1 MAEEPRTFKVW
12 IALLA
17 SCEADGIAY
26 VSPVYLEA
34 VCKMS
39 LPAIRRA
46 LGRLAAPDPDSRST
60 MNEGR
65 RIRKVEGGYEVI
77 NYQHYRSHTY
87 SMNADAIRQREH
99 RAKEKSPVTSVT
111 PRDIHG
117 QDVTAADISDVS
129 ASASASASLHKEGER
144 GGEDDG
150 FSNFWAIY
158 LRKVGKADAI
168 SAWNAI
174 DKKDHATVT
183 VAAINYMKSVIKLKT
198 EIQYIKHPATF
209 LRKDRW
215 KDYAFEGKGALAGVT
230 RREGCQYVPPT
241 TADQEAEKKLRAEY
255 DERLT
260 AFMKERGYK
269 TEEEIPID
277 IETFS
282 EFKKRM
288 EKGD

>member
-46 LGRLAAPDPDSRST
+46 LGKLAAPDPDSRST
-60 MNEGR
+60 TDEGR

-99 RAKEKSPVTSVT
+99 RAKEKSPVTPVT

-117 QDVTAADISDVS
+117 QDVTPSDISDVS
-129 ASASASASLHKEGER
+129 ASASPSASSSKEGGR
-144 GGEDDG
+144 GGEEG
-150 FSNFWAIY
+150 FNNFWAVY

-168 SAWNAI
+168 SAWKAI
-174 DKKDHATVT
+174 DKKDYAALT

-230 RREGCQYVPPT
+230 GREGCQYVAPT
-241 TADQEAEKKLRAEY
+241 AEEQEVEKKLRGDY
-255 DERLT
+255 DVRLK
-260 AFMKERGYK
+260 AFMKDRGYK

-288 EKGD
+288 AKEGK